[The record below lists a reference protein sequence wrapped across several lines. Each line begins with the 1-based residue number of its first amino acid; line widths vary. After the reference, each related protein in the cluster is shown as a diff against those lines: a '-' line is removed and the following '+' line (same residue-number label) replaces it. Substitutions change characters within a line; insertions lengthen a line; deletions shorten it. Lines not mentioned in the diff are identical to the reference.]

1 MKNLALALARIFFGV
16 TFLSFLVCL
25 SFLEP
30 LV

>member
-1 MKNLALALARIFFGV
+1 MKNLALAVGRIVFGV
-16 TFLSFLVCL
+16 TLISFLVCL